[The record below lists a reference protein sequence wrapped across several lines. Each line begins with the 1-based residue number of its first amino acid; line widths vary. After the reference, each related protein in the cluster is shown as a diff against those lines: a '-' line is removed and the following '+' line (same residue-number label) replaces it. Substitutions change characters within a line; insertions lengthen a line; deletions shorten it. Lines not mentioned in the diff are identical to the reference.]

1 MKKRYLTGKD
11 ILDMNYQKQICVKE
25 FLILKYLHK
34 GIGEVRKRRLKHIM
48 LYNFDTN
55 LFIDEWGIRYWKC
68 KVNDVIFIFRSDLK
82 SGELDGKYNFMVV
95 EDI

>member
-1 MKKRYLTGKD
+1 
-11 ILDMNYQKQICVKE
+11 
-25 FLILKYLHK
+25 
-34 GIGEVRKRRLKHIM
+34 M